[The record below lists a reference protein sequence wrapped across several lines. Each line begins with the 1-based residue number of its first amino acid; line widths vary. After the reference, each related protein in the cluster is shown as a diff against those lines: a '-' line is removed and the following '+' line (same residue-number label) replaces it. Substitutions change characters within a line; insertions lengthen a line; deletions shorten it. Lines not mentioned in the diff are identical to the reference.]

1 MAHRLSTIR
10 GADRIIV
17 MDKGE
22 CVEEGTYEEL
32 MAKKGKFFELKNLN
46 DVNAKAAEEALA

>member
-1 MAHRLSTIR
+1 
-10 GADRIIV
+10 